1 MSTKT
6 NRKTERG
13 YHYGDLKD
21 AILVRAAEIIGD
33 AGIEALSLRGIARDL
48 GVSHG
53 APNRHFESK
62 SALLAALAAKA
73 WYAVQSEML
82 DAAASTGSDHPC
94 VRLNAMGRG
103 FLRWAFTSPALYT
116 ALLHPDVWRYS
127 NADLQKAQ
135 VEFQEMLHQVVAET
149 QQQGRH
155 PDVDPAIL
163 TLYTNSVPFGVA
175 ALMRH
180 RSQSNLSELPL
191 DEFIAELVEL
201 VVPIRHLNQ

>member
-62 SALLAALAAKA
+62 SALL
-73 WYAVQSEML
+73 
-82 DAAASTGSDHPC
+82 
-94 VRLNAMGRG
+94 
-103 FLRWAFTSPALYT
+103 
-116 ALLHPDVWRYS
+116 
-127 NADLQKAQ
+127 
-135 VEFQEMLHQVVAET
+135 
-149 QQQGRH
+149 
-155 PDVDPAIL
+155 
-163 TLYTNSVPFGVA
+163 
-175 ALMRH
+175 
-180 RSQSNLSELPL
+180 
-191 DEFIAELVEL
+191 
-201 VVPIRHLNQ
+201 